1 MRYIVAMGLEI
12 IVGHGINFVRDCRVL
27 GLQSALKGQLAH
39 FGSGTLRLRVPN
51 VGDVTLRRGDSDYD
65 NLRQIFVFQE
75 YNIWGQVQVS
85 INSRYQEI
93 LRVSATPLII
103 DAGANVGFAA
113 LWFAKLYP
121 QATIVCVEPD
131 PGNFKALQTNIS
143 GLKNVSAR
151 NAAIGANPGF
161 VDLNNAGL
169 SWSCETTRSET
180 GTVPILTID
189 EIIASVPK
197 ATPFIVKVDIE
208 GFEEDLFSENLS
220 WLDETCAVFIEPHDW
235 MKPHGR
241 SSRTF
246 QQAFGQRSFGMFIRG
261 EHVIYVNDRYLTA
274 RGQLFA
280 TSADPYEV
288 AKS

>member
-1 MRYIVAMGLEI
+1 MGLEI
-12 IVGHGINFVRDCRVL
+12 IVGHGINFVRDCRVF
-27 GLQSALKGQLAH
+27 GLQSALKGQLAR
-39 FGSGTLRLRVPN
+39 FGNGTLRLCVPN

-93 LRVSATPLII
+93 LRVNATPLII

-131 PGNFKALQTNIS
+131 PENFKALQTNIS

-169 SWSCETTRSET
+169 SWACETTRSET

-208 GFEEDLFSENLS
+208 GFEEDLFSDNLS
-220 WLDETCAVFIEPHDW
+220 WLDETCTVFIEPHDW

>member
-1 MRYIVAMGLEI
+1 MGLEM
-12 IVGHGINFVRDCRVL
+12 IVPYGINFVRDCRVF
-27 GLQSALKGQLAH
+27 GLQSAVKGQMAR
-39 FGSGTLRLRVPN
+39 FGHGTLRLSVPN
-51 VGDVTLRRGDSDYD
+51 VGHVTLRRGDSDYD

-85 INSRYQEI
+85 INIRYQEI
-93 LRVSATPLII
+93 LRIGAFPLII

-113 LWFAKLYP
+113 LWFSKFYP

-131 PGNFKALQTNIS
+131 PENFKALQINIS

-161 VDLNNAGL
+161 VDLKKVGL
-169 SWSCETTRSET
+169 SWACETARSET

-208 GFEEDLFSENLS
+208 GFEEDLFSENLA
-220 WLDETCAVFIEPHDW
+220 WLDETCTVFIEPHDW

-241 SSRTF
+241 SSRMF

-261 EHVIYVNDRYLTA
+261 EHVIYVNDRYLA
-274 RGQLFA
+274 SYGRPFA
-280 TSADPYEV
+280 TSADP
-288 AKS
+288 A